1 MTASLLEDT
10 QIHNLS
16 NLLAGYIYLHHSLS
30 LYLQERFDTSP
41 DRLTDL
47 LASCPSTWQ
56 VCDEGSIQR
65 VVDFDAFAT
74 SSHRPGFLQDFRL
87 VSPLWPG
94 RRSLNTWSAAQAVKK
109 KKLNTIKTPK
119 QGKLHSPSGNRI
131 QIVMMHPGVLETCP
145 ASAQKQNQIAA
156 AMSLLLASR
165 ELTPKFGSRPSFP
178 IVCGAEP
185 LHSGPRDICAFK
197 LQAARRHCLYL
208 HPRFELKTPTGI
220 FFLLQFPYNEAESCL
235 PDT

>member
-1 MTASLLEDT
+1 M
-10 QIHNLS
+10 
-16 NLLAGYIYLHHSLS
+16 
-30 LYLQERFDTSP
+30 
-41 DRLTDL
+41 
-47 LASCPSTWQ
+47 
-56 VCDEGSIQR
+56 
-65 VVDFDAFAT
+65 
-74 SSHRPGFLQDFRL
+74 
-87 VSPLWPG
+87 
-94 RRSLNTWSAAQAVKK
+94 
-109 KKLNTIKTPK
+109 
-119 QGKLHSPSGNRI
+119 HSPSGNRI

-197 LQAARRHCLYL
+197 LQAARRLCLYL

-235 PDT
+235 PDTSSGDTALSLIPAIIGLGALFKKRTHRFISQST